1 MALSDREQR
10 LLDELERGLYES
22 DPNLAAK
29 INSGGTRTTAR
40 IISGLA
46 IGLIGLSLIVFAVI
60 IQVAFFGA
68 FAFLVMLTGLVVAS
82 SNTKQQASPAGKAN
96 GKAKAPSRNVF
107 EERWQRRQGESGSGQ
122 LEGRELAQAKLH
134 HHKIHAPNAGKR
146 GCHTEDG
153 SPGCESLLYIVLL

>member
-22 DPNLAAK
+22 DPNLASK

-107 EERWQRRQGESGSGQ
+107 EERWQRRQGE
-122 LEGRELAQAKLH
+122 
-134 HHKIHAPNAGKR
+134 
-146 GCHTEDG
+146 
-153 SPGCESLLYIVLL
+153 

>member
-22 DPNLAAK
+22 DPSLAAK
-29 INSGGTRTTAR
+29 ISSGGTRTTAR

-60 IQVAFFGA
+60 IQVAFFGV

-82 SNTKQQASPAGKAN
+82 SNTKQQGEPSRKAN
-96 GKAKAPSRNVF
+96 AKTKAPSRNLF
-107 EERWQRRQGESGSGQ
+107 EERWQRRQG
-122 LEGRELAQAKLH
+122 
-134 HHKIHAPNAGKR
+134 
-146 GCHTEDG
+146 D
-153 SPGCESLLYIVLL
+153 

>member
-1 MALSDREQR
+1 VALSDREQR

-107 EERWQRRQGESGSGQ
+107 EERWQRRQGE
-122 LEGRELAQAKLH
+122 
-134 HHKIHAPNAGKR
+134 
-146 GCHTEDG
+146 
-153 SPGCESLLYIVLL
+153 

>member
-22 DPNLAAK
+22 DPNLASK
-29 INSGGTRTTAR
+29 ISSGGARTTAR

-46 IGLIGLSLIVFAVI
+46 ISLIGLSLIVFAVI
-60 IQVAFFGA
+60 IQVPFFGA

-96 GKAKAPSRNVF
+96 SKAKAPSRNVF
-107 EERWQRRQGESGSGQ
+107 EERWQRRQGE
-122 LEGRELAQAKLH
+122 
-134 HHKIHAPNAGKR
+134 
-146 GCHTEDG
+146 
-153 SPGCESLLYIVLL
+153 